1 MNHPF
6 RGLVILH
13 DALVMGLS
21 TNGPSPLLAEG
32 CACLSELARSVLEND
47 KLSLVAYSH
56 AKDIAENIYSPPTT
70 AFLQRHKGKFLTK
83 NKTGIHRLVV
93 VFLIC
98 FVSHLFVH
106 SLLTFYFIFVFFFI
120 FFVFFVYNYYF
131 FSKNVVD

>member
-1 MNHPF
+1 MFLFFSSIFFCFFFIVLPFKVQHELNHPF

-70 AFLQRHKGKFLTK
+70 AFLQRHKGKTTK
-83 NKTGIHRLVV
+83 KQKTKQEFIDL
-93 VFLIC
+93 L
-98 FVSHLFVH
+98 LF
-106 SLLTFYFIFVFFFI
+106 F
-120 FFVFFVYNYYF
+120 
-131 FSKNVVD
+131 

>member
-56 AKDIAENIYSPPTT
+56 AKDIAENIYSPP
-70 AFLQRHKGKFLTK
+70 
-83 NKTGIHRLVV
+83 
-93 VFLIC
+93 
-98 FVSHLFVH
+98 VS
-106 SLLTFYFIFVFFFI
+106 YKI
-120 FFVFFVYNYYF
+120 
-131 FSKNVVD
+131 KKMKM

>member
-70 AFLQRHKGKFLTK
+70 AFLQRHKGKTTK
-83 NKTGIHRLVV
+83 KQITKQEFID
-93 VFLIC
+93 
-98 FVSHLFVH
+98 
-106 SLLTFYFIFVFFFI
+106 LLL
-120 FFVFFVYNYYF
+120 
-131 FSKNVVD
+131 S

>member
-1 MNHPF
+1 
-6 RGLVILH
+6 
-13 DALVMGLS
+13 MGLS

-93 VFLIC
+93 VFLLCLASVIFSQFVIAIMFC
-98 FVSHLFVH
+98 FLIQK
-106 SLLTFYFIFVFFFI
+106 SL
-120 FFVFFVYNYYF
+120 
-131 FSKNVVD
+131 

>member
-1 MNHPF
+1 LNHPF

-70 AFLQRHKGKFLTK
+70 AFLQRHKGKTTK
-83 NKTGIHRLVV
+83 KQKTKVV
-93 VFLIC
+93 VIDLL
-98 FVSHLFVH
+98 LF
-106 SLLTFYFIFVFFFI
+106 F
-120 FFVFFVYNYYF
+120 
-131 FSKNVVD
+131 